1 MENKFIF
8 LTKHSLKKNIKSKWF
23 KIVNVI
29 VMLVIVALVN
39 IDGIVTF
46 FGGDFSGDVKIN
58 VIDNTGYYNVIEK
71 NLKNVGKYLN
81 DSKVIIKKVND
92 LNKEK
97 KKLKGK
103 KDILLVIKED
113 KDNFFNAEFITDS
126 YVDTLKYQAIKASLN
141 SAKEIIAI
149 NNSNID
155 KDELAKISKEVTI
168 KRTFVDKEKSKDE
181 ESSRS
186 LLSVLSLI
194 IVLPCFMLIMFLVQM
209 IGAEINEEKSTRG
222 MEIII
227 GNVSA
232 KVHFFSKVLASN
244 LFVLF
249 QGFLLL
255 MYSGIGLIV
264 RKLTSKSSGSF
275 SALKDA
281 ASTLDLTGAVD
292 LIKNSGIIK
301 DDSAGKVSSTSYG
314 NYYDSTFTIP
324 KGTLY
329 AKHLYLN
336 KKKDGVSSSWYFW
349 NGGAGK
355 YSYGI
360 VNDENGMKVGV
371 KTGETV
377 PENATR
383 PEGAEDA
390 ASNYYTADGRIEIAT
405 GSSDDTRT
413 NNIYDLAGNMWEWI
427 TETKTRK
434 NNGNNTNYL
443 FAVLRGGGFNYGGS
457 DFPVVYRHGYTTV
470 SFANVYIGFRAV
482 LYIE

>member
-8 LTKHSLKKNIKSKWF
+8 LTKHSLKKTMKSKWF
-23 KIVNVI
+23 KIINVI

-39 IDGIVTF
+39 IDSIVTF

-58 VIDNTGYYNVIEK
+58 VIDNTGYYNEIEE
-71 NLKNVGKYLN
+71 NLKNVDKYLIN
-81 DSKVIIKKVND
+81 SKVIIKKVND

-141 SAKEIIAI
+141 TAKEIIAI

-155 KDELAKISKEVTI
+155 KNELAKISKEVTI

-232 KVHFFSKVLASN
+232 KAHFFSKVLASN

-264 RKLTSKSSGSF
+264 RKLTSKNSGSF
-275 SALKDA
+275 SALKSA
-281 ASTLDLTGAVD
+281 ASNLDLNEAID
-292 LIKNSGIIK
+292 LIKNSGIINK
-301 DDSAGKVSSTSYG
+301 LGYIIPLIIILIILSFLAYSLLAGILASMTTNMENYQQLQTPLMIISVIGYYLIILSSAFPG
-314 NYYDSTFTIP
+314 STFIKVMATIP
-324 KGTLY
+324 LMSVSLAPSLLLSGEIGVGVVIIGIIL
-329 AKHLYLN
+329 LIFLNYLL
-336 KKKDGVSSSWYFW
+336 V
-349 NGGAGK
+349 K
-355 YSYGI
+355 YGLKVY
-360 VNDENGMKVGV
+360 KVGILNYSE
-371 KTGETV
+371 TGLWKKMFKAIKE
-377 PENATR
+377 
-383 PEGAEDA
+383 
-390 ASNYYTADGRIEIAT
+390 
-405 GSSDDTRT
+405 
-413 NNIYDLAGNMWEWI
+413 
-427 TETKTRK
+427 K
-434 NNGNNTNYL
+434 
-443 FAVLRGGGFNYGGS
+443 
-457 DFPVVYRHGYTTV
+457 
-470 SFANVYIGFRAV
+470 
-482 LYIE
+482 

>member
-232 KVHFFSKVLASN
+232 KAHFFSKVLASN

-275 SALKDA
+275 SVLTDA
-281 ASTLDLTGAVD
+281 ASNLDLNEAID
-292 LIKNSGIIK
+292 LIKNSGIINK
-301 DDSAGKVSSTSYG
+301 LGYIIPLIIILIILSFLAYSLLAGILASMTTNMENYQQLQTPLMIISVIGYYLIILSSAFPG
-314 NYYDSTFTIP
+314 STFIKVMATIP
-324 KGTLY
+324 LMSVSLAPSLLLSGEIGVGVVIIGIIL
-329 AKHLYLN
+329 LILLNYLL
-336 KKKDGVSSSWYFW
+336 V
-349 NGGAGK
+349 K
-355 YSYGI
+355 YGLKVY
-360 VNDENGMKVGV
+360 KVGILNYSESGLWKKIFKAV
-371 KTGETV
+371 KE
-377 PENATR
+377 
-383 PEGAEDA
+383 
-390 ASNYYTADGRIEIAT
+390 
-405 GSSDDTRT
+405 
-413 NNIYDLAGNMWEWI
+413 
-427 TETKTRK
+427 K
-434 NNGNNTNYL
+434 
-443 FAVLRGGGFNYGGS
+443 
-457 DFPVVYRHGYTTV
+457 
-470 SFANVYIGFRAV
+470 
-482 LYIE
+482 

>member
-8 LTKHSLKKNIKSKWF
+8 LTKHSLKKTMKSKWF
-23 KIVNVI
+23 KIINVI

-39 IDGIVTF
+39 IDSIVTF

-58 VIDNTGYYNVIEK
+58 VIDNTGYYNEIEE
-71 NLKNVGKYLN
+71 NLKNVDKYLIN
-81 DSKVIIKKVND
+81 SKVIIKKVND

-141 SAKEIIAI
+141 TAKEIIAI

-155 KDELAKISKEVTI
+155 KNELAKISKEVTI

-232 KVHFFSKVLASN
+232 KAHFFSKVLASN

-275 SALKDA
+275 SALKSA
-281 ASTLDLTGAVD
+281 ASNLDLNEAID
-292 LIKNSGIIK
+292 LIKNSGIINK
-301 DDSAGKVSSTSYG
+301 LGYIIPLIIILIMLSFLAYSLLAGILASMTTNMENYQQLQTPLMIISVIGYYLIILSSAFPGSLFIKVMA
-314 NYYDSTFTIP
+314 TIP
-324 KGTLY
+324 LMSVSLVPSLLLSGEIGVGVVIIGIIL
-329 AKHLYLN
+329 LIFLNYLL
-336 KKKDGVSSSWYFW
+336 V
-349 NGGAGK
+349 K
-355 YSYGI
+355 YGLKVY
-360 VNDENGMKVGV
+360 KVGILNYSE
-371 KTGETV
+371 TGLWKKMFKAIKE
-377 PENATR
+377 
-383 PEGAEDA
+383 
-390 ASNYYTADGRIEIAT
+390 
-405 GSSDDTRT
+405 
-413 NNIYDLAGNMWEWI
+413 
-427 TETKTRK
+427 K
-434 NNGNNTNYL
+434 
-443 FAVLRGGGFNYGGS
+443 
-457 DFPVVYRHGYTTV
+457 
-470 SFANVYIGFRAV
+470 
-482 LYIE
+482 

>member
-8 LTKHSLKKNIKSKWF
+8 LTKHSLKKTMKSKWF
-23 KIVNVI
+23 KIINVI

-39 IDGIVTF
+39 IDSIVTF

-58 VIDNTGYYNVIEK
+58 VIDNTGYYNEIEE
-71 NLKNVGKYLN
+71 NLKNVDKYLIN
-81 DSKVIIKKVND
+81 SKVIIKKVND

-141 SAKEIIAI
+141 TAKEIIAI

-155 KDELAKISKEVTI
+155 KNELAKISKEVTI

-232 KVHFFSKVLASN
+232 KAHFFSKVLASN

-275 SALKDA
+275 SVLTDA
-281 ASTLDLTGAVD
+281 ASNLDLNEAID
-292 LIKNSGIIK
+292 LIKNSGIINK
-301 DDSAGKVSSTSYG
+301 LGYIIPLIIILIILSFLAYSLLAGILASMTTNMENYQQLQTPLMIISVIGYYLIILSSAFPG
-314 NYYDSTFTIP
+314 STFIKVMATIP
-324 KGTLY
+324 LMSVSLAPSLLLSGEIGVGVVIIGIIL
-329 AKHLYLN
+329 LIFLNYLL
-336 KKKDGVSSSWYFW
+336 V
-349 NGGAGK
+349 K
-355 YSYGI
+355 YGLKVY
-360 VNDENGMKVGV
+360 KVGILNYSE
-371 KTGETV
+371 TGLWKKMFKAIKE
-377 PENATR
+377 
-383 PEGAEDA
+383 
-390 ASNYYTADGRIEIAT
+390 
-405 GSSDDTRT
+405 
-413 NNIYDLAGNMWEWI
+413 
-427 TETKTRK
+427 K
-434 NNGNNTNYL
+434 
-443 FAVLRGGGFNYGGS
+443 
-457 DFPVVYRHGYTTV
+457 
-470 SFANVYIGFRAV
+470 
-482 LYIE
+482 

>member
-113 KDNFFNAEFITDS
+113 KGNFFNAEFITDS

-281 ASTLDLTGAVD
+281 ASNLDLTGAVD
-292 LIKNSGIIK
+292 LIKNSGIINK
-301 DDSAGKVSSTSYG
+301 LGYIIPLIIILIILSFLAYSLLAGILASMTTNMENYQQLQTPLMIINVIGYYLIILSTAFPG
-314 NYYDSTFTIP
+314 STFIKVMAMIP
-324 KGTLY
+324 LISVSLAPSLLLSGEIGVGVIIIGIIL
-329 AKHLYLN
+329 LILLNYLL
-336 KKKDGVSSSWYFW
+336 V
-349 NGGAGK
+349 K
-355 YSYGI
+355 YGLKVY
-360 VNDENGMKVGV
+360 KVGILNYSESGLWKKMFKAV
-371 KTGETV
+371 KE
-377 PENATR
+377 
-383 PEGAEDA
+383 
-390 ASNYYTADGRIEIAT
+390 
-405 GSSDDTRT
+405 
-413 NNIYDLAGNMWEWI
+413 
-427 TETKTRK
+427 K
-434 NNGNNTNYL
+434 
-443 FAVLRGGGFNYGGS
+443 
-457 DFPVVYRHGYTTV
+457 
-470 SFANVYIGFRAV
+470 
-482 LYIE
+482 

>member
-8 LTKHSLKKNIKSKWF
+8 LTKHSLKKTMKSKWF
-23 KIVNVI
+23 KIINVI

-39 IDGIVTF
+39 IDSIVTF

-58 VIDNTGYYNVIEK
+58 VIDNTGYYNEIEE
-71 NLKNVGKYLN
+71 NLKNVDKYLIN
-81 DSKVIIKKVND
+81 SKVIIKKVND

-97 KKLKGK
+97 RKLKGK

-141 SAKEIIAI
+141 TAKEIIAI

-155 KDELAKISKEVTI
+155 KNELAKISKEVTI

-232 KVHFFSKVLASN
+232 KAHFFSKVLASN

-275 SALKDA
+275 SALKGA
-281 ASTLDLTGAVD
+281 ASNLDLNEAIN
-292 LIKNSGIIK
+292 LIKNSGIINK
-301 DDSAGKVSSTSYG
+301 LGYIIPLIIILIILSFLAYSLLAGILASMTTNMENYQQLQTPLMIISVIGYYLIILSSAFPGSIFIKVMA
-314 NYYDSTFTIP
+314 TIP
-324 KGTLY
+324 LMSVSLAPSLLLSGEIGVDVVIIGIIL
-329 AKHLYLN
+329 LILLNYLL
-336 KKKDGVSSSWYFW
+336 V
-349 NGGAGK
+349 K
-355 YSYGI
+355 YGLKVY
-360 VNDENGMKVGV
+360 KVGILNYSE
-371 KTGETV
+371 TGLWKKMFKAIKE
-377 PENATR
+377 
-383 PEGAEDA
+383 
-390 ASNYYTADGRIEIAT
+390 
-405 GSSDDTRT
+405 
-413 NNIYDLAGNMWEWI
+413 
-427 TETKTRK
+427 K
-434 NNGNNTNYL
+434 
-443 FAVLRGGGFNYGGS
+443 
-457 DFPVVYRHGYTTV
+457 
-470 SFANVYIGFRAV
+470 
-482 LYIE
+482 

>member
-8 LTKHSLKKNIKSKWF
+8 LTKHSLKKTMKSKWF
-23 KIVNVI
+23 KIINVI

-39 IDGIVTF
+39 IDSIVTF

-58 VIDNTGYYNVIEK
+58 VIDNTGYYNEIEE
-71 NLKNVGKYLN
+71 NLKNVDKYLIN
-81 DSKVIIKKVND
+81 SKVIIKKVND

-126 YVDTLKYQAIKASLN
+126 YVDTLKYQAIKDSLN
-141 SAKEIIAI
+141 TVKEIIAI

-155 KDELAKISKEVTI
+155 KNELAKISKEVTI

-232 KVHFFSKVLASN
+232 KAHFFSKVLASN

-275 SALKDA
+275 SALKGA
-281 ASTLDLTGAVD
+281 ASNLDLNEAID
-292 LIKNSGIIK
+292 LIKNSGIINK
-301 DDSAGKVSSTSYG
+301 LGYIIPLIIILIILSFLAYSLLAGILASMTTNMENYQQLQTPLMIISVIGYYLIILSSAFPGSLFIKVMA
-314 NYYDSTFTIP
+314 TIP
-324 KGTLY
+324 LMSVSLAPSLLLSGEIGVGVVIIGIIL
-329 AKHLYLN
+329 LIFLNYLL
-336 KKKDGVSSSWYFW
+336 V
-349 NGGAGK
+349 K
-355 YSYGI
+355 YGLKVY
-360 VNDENGMKVGV
+360 KVGILNYSE
-371 KTGETV
+371 TGLWKKMFKAIKE
-377 PENATR
+377 
-383 PEGAEDA
+383 
-390 ASNYYTADGRIEIAT
+390 
-405 GSSDDTRT
+405 
-413 NNIYDLAGNMWEWI
+413 
-427 TETKTRK
+427 K
-434 NNGNNTNYL
+434 
-443 FAVLRGGGFNYGGS
+443 
-457 DFPVVYRHGYTTV
+457 
-470 SFANVYIGFRAV
+470 
-482 LYIE
+482 

>member
-8 LTKHSLKKNIKSKWF
+8 LTKHSLKKTMKSKWF
-23 KIVNVI
+23 KIINVI

-39 IDGIVTF
+39 IDSIVTF

-58 VIDNTGYYNVIEK
+58 VIDNTGYYNEIEE
-71 NLKNVGKYLN
+71 NLKNVDKYLIN
-81 DSKVIIKKVND
+81 SKVIIKKVND

-103 KDILLVIKED
+103 KDILLVINKD

-141 SAKEIIAI
+141 TAKEIIAI

-155 KDELAKISKEVTI
+155 KNELAKISKEVTI

-232 KVHFFSKVLASN
+232 KAHFFSKVLASN

-264 RKLTSKSSGSF
+264 RKLTSKGSGSF
-275 SALKDA
+275 SALKGA
-281 ASTLDLTGAVD
+281 ASNLDLNEAID
-292 LIKNSGIIK
+292 LIKNSGIINK
-301 DDSAGKVSSTSYG
+301 LGYIIPLIIILIILSFLAYSLLAGILASMTTNMENYQQLQTPLMIISVIGYYLIILSSAFPGSIFIKVMS
-314 NYYDSTFTIP
+314 TIP
-324 KGTLY
+324 LMSVSLAPSLLLSGEIGVGVVIIGIIL
-329 AKHLYLN
+329 LIFLNYLL
-336 KKKDGVSSSWYFW
+336 V
-349 NGGAGK
+349 K
-355 YSYGI
+355 YGLKVY
-360 VNDENGMKVGV
+360 KVGILNYSE
-371 KTGETV
+371 TG
-377 PENATR
+377 
-383 PEGAEDA
+383 
-390 ASNYYTADGRIEIAT
+390 
-405 GSSDDTRT
+405 
-413 NNIYDLAGNMWEWI
+413 LWKKM
-427 TETKTRK
+427 
-434 NNGNNTNYL
+434 
-443 FAVLRGGGFNYGGS
+443 
-457 DFPVVYRHGYTTV
+457 
-470 SFANVYIGFRAV
+470 FRA
-482 LYIE
+482 IKEK